1 MYHSANISD
10 PKGAKRDKSVMLILL
25 LEWRKRRV
33 RLIIWLLCVAV
44 PSDSLPSIMAVSSS
58 SPYLLLRL
66 LLISSLSWVSTAFLM
81 DRDGATSS
89 SRSPPSLHRQKNWDW
104 PLSADPGAHQTL
116 TSVTATL
123 RTSVLLTFV
132 IMSCVRSAESAV
144 PGAHVEMFTV
154 EQTPRVPGSSNRLI
168 DKDGVNIWSEVF
180 CQSPGTG
187 WCRMSRQLTQPWRN
201 HHTGL
206 CKRTPRLRAPEFDLP
221 LETPG
226 NDVQQRKIHG
236 EEKNQMWPLHWRLK
250 PLQLQRG
257 EDVPGRLFAF
267 SLRLAQQHMS

>member
-116 TSVTATL
+116 TSDAAHKRLVDICYHVLCQKCRKCCARGSCGNVYCWANATC
-123 RTSVLLTFV
+123 S
-132 IMSCVRSAESAV
+132 
-144 PGAHVEMFTV
+144 
-154 EQTPRVPGSSNRLI
+154 RLVKQA
-168 DKDGVNIWSEVF
+168 D
-180 CQSPGTG
+180 
-187 WCRMSRQLTQPWRN
+187 R
-201 HHTGL
+201 
-206 CKRTPRLRAPEFDLP
+206 
-221 LETPG
+221 
-226 NDVQQRKIHG
+226 
-236 EEKNQMWPLHWRLK
+236 
-250 PLQLQRG
+250 
-257 EDVPGRLFAF
+257 
-267 SLRLAQQHMS
+267 